1 MAEKEEY
8 IPSFFK
14 YVDGTVKINIDE
26 YQYPKSEFNLKNED
40 ELNEFIKTI
49 NILYNKCDDD
59 RLMNDTYAD
68 DEYYKRDNIV
78 ARIYYYRQFDKSGII
93 DKLVD
98 DVNLILDGF

>member
-1 MAEKEEY
+1 MSEKEEY

-14 YVDGTVKINIDE
+14 YADGIATIDISE
-26 YQYPKSEFNLKNED
+26 YEYPKSEFNLKNED

-59 RLMNDTYAD
+59 RIMNDTDAN

-78 ARIYYYRQFDKSGII
+78 NRIYHYKQLDESGII
-93 DKLVD
+93 DRLID
-98 DVNLILDGF
+98 DVNQILY